1 MLVSNFISVVFS
13 SRLCQSFLI
22 QFKPNL
28 NYVPFWIFG
37 DVTLSESWADPT
49 SSVCFSFR
57 GLKQETAQ
65 LTPAGDRRS
74 TWRRLILRW
83 EKTSL
88 ARRKHLHG
96 YLLKKSEICQFFH
109 LTEMLRDLLT
119 CEPNP
124 NFLSLTSQ
132 WIPESFLIHWF
143 TSLMLSNMLMP
154 FVKGIRN
161 SATRQ
166 IFMLLAWIT
175 CLLCREKRQKRKR
188 LLTDFAAG
196 EQGRWNMAADC
207 LEGFFF
213 SRTRQKVVLLP

>member
-1 MLVSNFISVVFS
+1 MKMLH
-13 SRLCQSFLI
+13 
-22 QFKPNL
+22 FKVRKNL
-28 NYVPFWIFG
+28 F
-37 DVTLSESWADPT
+37 DTE
-49 SSVCFSFR
+49 
-57 GLKQETAQ
+57 E
-65 LTPAGDRRS
+65 TPA
-74 TWRRLILRW
+74 RLNLV
-83 EKTSL
+83 
-88 ARRKHLHG
+88 
-96 YLLKKSEICQFFH
+96 KKSEIYQLFH

-124 NFLSLTSQ
+124 NFLSLSSQ
-132 WIPESFLIHWF
+132 WIPESFFIHWF
-143 TSLMLSNMLMP
+143 ISRMLSNMLMP

-175 CLLCREKRQKRKR
+175 CLLCREKRQKSKR

-213 SRTRQKVVLLP
+213 FFSRTRQKVVSLLA